1 MILESQRDRIDQID
15 LQLVQLFEER
25 MKIVEEVIEVKIA
38 NKMEILDNQREN
50 QVIQKA
56 VNRLNN
62 KELSSETQDFFNELM
77 RISREYQGK
86 IRNKNNEIK

>member
-1 MILESQRDRIDQID
+1 MLESQRDRIDQID